1 MRRSYRRARS
11 HLSGQ
16 RFNPAPTRV
25 EQSGEEGST
34 LILIIFSAALA
45 LALILGVSGATSLY
59 LERKRL
65 LTLSD
70 GAALAA
76 SESFDLSSVVRAGAG
91 GVMRPTLTNAAV
103 AQAAQQYIARA
114 SASARVSASV
124 SSSGQGSDSGSRLE
138 SLAVSLAVTR
148 DGRSATVGL
157 TTYWRPPVLSLFL
170 PDGIRIDVESTARS
184 VFF

>member
-1 MRRSYRRARS
+1 MRRSYRRARL

-103 AQAAQQYIARA
+103 AQAAQQYIARSTA
-114 SASARVSASV
+114 SASVSA